1 MKFGQ
6 YKALGEYL
14 KIPSYKALGPGGLSN
29 IFPLGYWNAY
39 LPGMLR
45 QQEFYN
51 LQNPLKDFINPNVYM
66 VESEKN
72 MFLTAKTFYET
83 NYKSQ
88 LNSEIVKKFGDIKV
102 VKYTVKENEK

>member
-1 MKFGQ
+1 
-6 YKALGEYL
+6 
-14 KIPSYKALGPGGLSN
+14 
-29 IFPLGYWNAY
+29 
-39 LPGMLR
+39 MLR
-45 QQEFYN
+45 QQEHYN